1 MQLFKFA
8 LIDIKVEVVLFE
20 DGKHWCS
27 SLVSPSFQL
36 MCITMLS
43 MYMVSSP
50 LAIWVQNK
58 VFIIT

>member
-20 DGKHWCS
+20 DGKHFID
-27 SLVSPSFQL
+27 SPSFQL